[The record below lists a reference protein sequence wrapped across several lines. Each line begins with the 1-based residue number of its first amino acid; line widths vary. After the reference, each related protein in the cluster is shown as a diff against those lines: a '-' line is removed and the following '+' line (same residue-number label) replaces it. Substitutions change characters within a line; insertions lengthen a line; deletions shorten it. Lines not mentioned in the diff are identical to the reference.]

1 MNLIGVSK
9 LMCLACNTYIEELNT
24 RRKVEGKMPYVLTG
38 TSGKAHAAWL
48 LPPGDLRDIV
58 INRIDNA
65 LKAAISG
72 LAKMLGHRRI
82 HSGGSDSST
91 GSNRSTPPI
100 FGENSEDKWKAY
112 FKFRDI

>member
-1 MNLIGVSK
+1 
-9 LMCLACNTYIEELNT
+9 
-24 RRKVEGKMPYVLTG
+24 MPYVLTG

-48 LPPGDLRDIV
+48 LPPGDLRDVV

-82 HSGGSDSST
+82 HYGGSDSST
-91 GSNRSTPPI
+91 GSNRGTPPV
-100 FGENSEDKWKAY
+100 FGEKSEDKLEEY
-112 FKFRDI
+112 FKFQNIETWL